1 MSSPQH
7 TNGVMPDTSVFAP
20 TLGWTEGGSVS
31 HDGDILGLR
40 GGWGTPGCSFFGS
53 CKIKEVEVGISY
65 VGISSLTQS
74 WTFQRNRL
82 GCRVCIDEGGIANR
96 GWSRIRQGKLGYK
109 IATGSPPHHQ
119 NPRVLGCWLSGGG
132 DQGDFGEKS
141 ARPKPCSPSGNL
153 GLVAREVQKKDL
165 IVDMMASSSKG

>member
-1 MSSPQH
+1 MLSLIHIRYYLS
-7 TNGVMPDTSVFAP
+7 D
-20 TLGWTEGGSVS
+20 
-31 HDGDILGLR
+31 
-40 GGWGTPGCSFFGS
+40 SFNF
-53 CKIKEVEVGISY
+53 KLQFIQNYIMDFTIQLFVSY

-82 GCRVCIDEGGIANR
+82 GCRVCIDEGGIVNR
-96 GWSRIRQGKLGYK
+96 GRSRIRQGKLGYK